1 MDDHTAAQ
9 GIGQVRTYLRAIVLA
24 LGLAVL
30 TAACGATSASPSAA
44 PSGIRPSAKAQLFV
58 FSNSSPNVSVIDA
71 QTRKVIKTADIPNF
85 TSWTWNDDH
94 NYYDGKDLWLGT
106 LNMSTH
112 DAEVITLN
120 LDTLQVTHRIALGK
134 EPTTLYIGKVAQ
146 GGRLPVAKGGAWQI
160 AAIDTKTY
168 QVLKAVDEP
177 VNAGATGKPPL
188 WEVCDIDVSTG
199 PDGIERAYYPTWQG
213 TTVVSVDPKT
223 LQPLK
228 TADFPA
234 GSNPWMLT
242 VAPDGKV
249 WVQEGGSN
257 SNSILDPVT
266 LAVIK
271 RVPTG
276 KFPVDATFSPDGRY
290 GYILHG
296 GDPIISV
303 IDVKSLVE
311 VKRIEVGTNP
321 QGAVAHPNGKTLF
334 AILTKEASVAV
345 IDTASWS
352 VTQRIPLGTN
362 PTSIFLRTVS

>member
-1 MDDHTAAQ
+1 MTP
-9 GIGQVRTYLRAIVLA
+9 YLRAKLLA
-24 LGLAVL
+24 ITVAVI
-30 TAACGATSASPSAA
+30 TASCGATSSSSNAP
-44 PSGIRPSAKAQLFV
+44 PSGIKASAKAQLFV

-71 QTRKVIKTADIPNF
+71 ETRKVTKTADIPNF
-85 TSWTWNDDH
+85 TSWTWNDDN
-94 NYYDGKDLWLGT
+94 NYFDGKDLWLGT

-120 LDTLQVTHRIALGK
+120 LDTLHVTHRIALGK
-134 EPTTLYIGKVAQ
+134 EPTTLYIGRVNKD
-146 GGRLPVAKGGAWQI
+146 GKLLVAKGGAWQL

-168 QVLKAVDEP
+168 QVVKVVDEP

-199 PDGIERAYYPTWQG
+199 PDGIERGYYPTWQG
-213 TTVVSVDPKT
+213 TTVVSVNPQT
-223 LQPLK
+223 LQQLK
-228 TADFPA
+228 TADFPS
-234 GSNPWMLT
+234 GSNPWMLS

-249 WVQEGGSN
+249 WVQEGGSSDN
-257 SNSILDPVT
+257 AILDPVT

-296 GDPIISV
+296 ADPVISV
-303 IDVKSLVE
+303 IDTKSLVE
-311 VKRIEVGTNP
+311 VKRIEVGNNP
-321 QGAVAHPNGKTLF
+321 TSAVAHPNGKYLF

-345 IDTASWS
+345 VETASWT
-352 VTQRIPLGTN
+352 VTGRISLGTN
-362 PTSIFLRTVS
+362 PSSIFLRTVA

>member
-1 MDDHTAAQ
+1 M
-9 GIGQVRTYLRAIVLA
+9 ISFLRMKLVLA
-24 LGLAVL
+24 LGLALL
-30 TAACGATSASPSAA
+30 TSACGAASPSPAA
-44 PSGIRPSAKAQLFV
+44 KSSPTGIQPSAKAQLFV
-58 FSNSSPNVSVIDA
+58 LSNSSPNVSVIDA
-71 QTRKVIKTADIPNF
+71 ESRKVVKTADIPSF
-85 TSWTWNDDH
+85 TSWAWNDDH
-94 NYYDGKDLWLGT
+94 NYFDGRDLWLGMLDT
-106 LNMSTH
+106 KTH

-134 EPTTLYIGKVAQ
+134 EPTTLYIGRVSKD
-146 GGRLPVAKGGAWQI
+146 GRLLVAKGGAWQV

-168 QVLKAVDEP
+168 QLVKVVDEP
-177 VNAGATGKPPL
+177 VNAGTTGTPPL
-188 WEVCDIDVSTG
+188 WEVCDIDVATG
-199 PDGIERAYYPTWQG
+199 PDGTERAFYPTWKG
-213 TTVVSVDPKT
+213 TTVVSLDTKT

-228 TADFPA
+228 TVDFPA

-249 WVQEGGSN
+249 WVQEGGSS
-257 SNSILDPVT
+257 SNSILDPIT
-266 LAVIK
+266 LAVLK

-296 GDPIISV
+296 ADPVISV

-321 QGAVAHPNGKTLF
+321 QGAVAHPNGKYVF

-345 IDTASWS
+345 IDTGTWT
-352 VTQRIPLGTN
+352 VTGRIQLGTN
-362 PTSIFLRTVS
+362 PTAIFLRTVS